1 MSVIYLV
8 LPLSMLLVL
17 VAVLAYAW
25 ATRAGQL
32 DDLETPA
39 VRMLEDAERGGTGAP
54 TPPLG
59 RLDDDR

>member
-17 VAVLAYAW
+17 AAVLAYAW
-25 ATRAGQL
+25 ATRGGQL

-39 VRMLEDAERGGTGAP
+39 VRMLEDSEGAA
-54 TPPLG
+54 G
-59 RLDDDR
+59 AAGQRQVDGDGQFK